1 MCQHAHR
8 KHSLPTQVQQQ
19 RLQLQSSRQSHP
31 HISEDSKK
39 VKCVFS
45 LADLKKKGSA
55 KLNNAYLCFKWDIM
69 QR

>member
-1 MCQHAHR
+1 MCQRAHR
-8 KHSLPTQVQQQ
+8 RRSLPTQVQKQ

-39 VKCVFS
+39 LNVC
-45 LADLKKKGSA
+45 LALQILKKESA